1 MLEGRLHPFEGM
13 LVAQKGVVVREEG
26 SPRLTAEEIASMHW
40 LNENVVGRLPKSW
53 ELSAA
58 AAGDVATSGV
68 ISPETD
74 AESE

>member
-1 MLEGRLHPFEGM
+1 MGEPRG
-13 LVAQKGVVVREEG
+13 GVK
-26 SPRLTAEEIASMHW
+26 IASIRW

-53 ELSAA
+53 ELSQA